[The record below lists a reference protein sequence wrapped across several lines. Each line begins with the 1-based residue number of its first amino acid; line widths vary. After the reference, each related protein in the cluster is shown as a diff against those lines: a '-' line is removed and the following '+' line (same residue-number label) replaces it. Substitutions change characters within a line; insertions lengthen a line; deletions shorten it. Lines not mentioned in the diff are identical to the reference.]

1 MMFDGQIPAFNMPMG
16 PGSQDE
22 SEDGEVLNYMPM
34 PKEMASYDMPVL
46 PDEAEVSDLPELRQL
61 LDTLLIHLRQFE
73 QNGESQQLD
82 LKQWPKKSTE
92 LLSQILGEGEV
103 SILVD
108 QGQLAQRMGAQNAV
122 CEPDSMSE
130 QDVVS
135 KWQIQETVLAGV
147 WRIQSLNAQ
156 GEMLVDMI
164 EVASIPQQVIST
176 AFDSAELPDLNTWFN
191 DKPVDVMNAPMV
203 LIELRDQAARVIDE
217 GTDKQ
222 KFPHVVNLSLLPVSP
237 RDLDYIQQMLGVGP
251 VTILSRG
258 YGNCRITATHLPN
271 TWWVQ
276 YYNSGDQLILNTVEV
291 CAIPEVALAAK
302 EDIEDSIERLIEIQ
316 QAYQAEPEE
325 D

>member
-1 MMFDGQIPAFNMPMG
+1 MMFDGRIPAFNMPMG

-46 PDEAEVSDLPELRQL
+46 PDEDEVADLPGLCQL
-61 LDTLLIHLRQFE
+61 LDILLVQLRQFK
-73 QNGESQQLD
+73 QNGEPQPLD
-82 LKQWPKKSTE
+82 LKHWPEKSVE

-108 QGQLAQRMGAQNAV
+108 QNHLAQQQAIQAAV
-122 CEPDSMSE
+122 
-130 QDVVS
+130 

-164 EVASIPQQVIST
+164 EVAAIPQQVIST
-176 AFDSAELPDLNTWFN
+176 SFDSAELPDLNTWFN
-191 DKPVDVMNAPMV
+191 NKPADVMNAPMV
-203 LIELRDQAARVIDE
+203 LIELRDQAARVIEE

-222 KFPHVVNLSLLPVSP
+222 TFPHVVNLSLLPVSP
-237 RDLDYIQQMLGVGP
+237 LDLDYIQQMLGVGP

-291 CAIPEVALAAK
+291 CAIPEVALAAR

-316 QAYQAEPEE
+316 QAYQVEPEK